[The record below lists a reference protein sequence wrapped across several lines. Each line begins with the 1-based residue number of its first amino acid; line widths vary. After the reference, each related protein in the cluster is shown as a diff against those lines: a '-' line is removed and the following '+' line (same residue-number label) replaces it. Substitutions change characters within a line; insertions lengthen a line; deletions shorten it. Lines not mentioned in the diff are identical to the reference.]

1 MSKIAF
7 AAIAAGALS
16 ALAISPVFAKG
27 DPAAGEIKA
36 NTCIGC
42 HGIPSYQVPY
52 PTRHV
57 PKIGG
62 QHAEYIISALKDY
75 KTGKRKFPTMEAQAS
90 SLSEQDIEDIA
101 AYFSQPKPADK

>member
-1 MSKIAF
+1 MMSSPVEPTRHNAAPRPVPIDSARVLFEHTVSGCVQDRKNPGDQIMSKIALT
-7 AAIAAGALS
+7 AITAGALS
-16 ALAISPVFAKG
+16 VLAISSAFAKG
-27 DPAAGEIKA
+27 DAKAGEIKA

-62 QHAEYIISALKDY
+62 
-75 KTGKRKFPTMEAQAS
+75 
-90 SLSEQDIEDIA
+90 
-101 AYFSQPKPADK
+101 